1 MNIMRATSLLITITL
16 LVLAVPGYAAGSSYS
31 IWLRAHPQ
39 AIVADSYSTTVVSA
53 EVRDSSGRA
62 VPDGTSVDFSTSLG
76 TIERNAQ
83 TVAGVARARLQSD
96 TTIGTAVVSA
106 VVSRGNAVAQLRVD
120 FLAPG
125 TEMFDESFISVESP
139 KHLGYDV
146 GQSVIDAAG
155 GVSIYH
161 RGLSIKAESAQ
172 IDVRRNILKAK
183 AKLGGDNIVLKHGDE
198 TVNASA
204 LYYDFNSMRG
214 VIITPAEDGAQKL
227 VFRGND
233 MHTEPPEENA
243 KATSFEFDPI
253 TEARMFVKA
262 RSIFIRPGEEIKF
275 KRATFYVEGKRLV
288 NMPLYVLSLNS
299 GTGGMDRMLTYGTDG
314 LRLDLPVYYSL
325 TPATTGAVRI
335 KHSEP
340 GGWGYYSGESGWQVD
355 VQQEYNSGG
364 STEGQ
369 LTLDRVTT
377 GSWGI
382 NWDQRHEFADDS
394 QLYTSFQ
401 FPEHRDLFG
410 TADYSKPLGDYN
422 LRINFRGNK
431 TRNAEMRYSTYT
443 YLQSN
448 PKPLMSG
455 ALSYALTTRLS
466 YDSNLGKTY
475 SSSGGETTTTS
486 KVGTGLGLQFY
497 GKPLQFGPNGSLS
510 SSLAL
515 ARDWGGGFPGTNI
528 NANLGYY
535 HYLGDMGQIG
545 LAYSYSWSDS
555 GSGYKSQRLSGDCS
569 LRLSSK
575 LSTSFYVTRYLN
587 DSSTSI
593 DAQLGYAFMPGW
605 RLDLLGTYQKFG
617 DYKYSDAEYALVKAI
632 GSQEARLIW
641 SQSRK
646 KFRLEFSALSF

>member
-1 MNIMRATSLLITITL
+1 MKLMRATAILITIAL
-16 LVLAVPGYAAGSSYS
+16 LACSIPGYSIGSNYS

-62 VPDGTSVDFSTSLG
+62 VPDGTVVDFSTSLG
-76 TIERNAQ
+76 IIERSAQ
-83 TVAGVARARLQSD
+83 TTAGVARARLQSD
-96 TTIGTAVVSA
+96 TTIGTALVSA

-125 TEMFDESFISVESP
+125 TEMFDESFISIESP
-139 KHLGYDV
+139 KHLGYDIAE
-146 GQSVIDAAG
+146 SVIDAAG

-161 RGLSIKAESAQ
+161 RGINFEAESAQ
-172 IDVRRNILKAK
+172 MDVRRNILRAK
-183 AKLGGDNIVLKHGDE
+183 AKLGGDNIVIKRGDE
-198 TVNASA
+198 TLYASA

-214 VIITPAEDGAQKL
+214 AILTPADEGAQRL
-227 VFRGND
+227 FFRGND
-233 MHTEPPEENA
+233 MHTETPAEDA
-243 KATSFEFDPI
+243 KATSFDFVPI
-253 TEARMFVKA
+253 TEARMFIRA
-262 RSIFIRPGEEIKF
+262 RSIFIRPGEELKF
-275 KRATFYVEGKRLV
+275 KRATFYVEGRRVV
-288 NMPLYVLSLNS
+288 NVPLYVISMNS
-299 GTGGMDRMLTYGTDG
+299 GAGGVDRMLTYGTEG
-314 LRLDLPVYYSL
+314 LRLDLPLYYSL
-325 TPATTGAVRI
+325 TPSTTGAVRI

-355 VQQEYNSGG
+355 IQQEYNRGG

-369 LTLDRVTT
+369 FTLDRVTS
-377 GSWGI
+377 GDWGI
-382 NWDQRHEFADDS
+382 NWTQRHEFGDSS

-410 TADYSKPLGDYN
+410 TADFSKPLGNYN

-431 TRNAEMRYSTYT
+431 TRDADMRYASYA

-448 PKPLMSG
+448 PKPLLNG
-455 ALSYALTTRLS
+455 AVNYALTTRLS

-475 SSSGGETTTTS
+475 TNIDGTTS
-486 KVGTGLGLQFY
+486 TTEKMGTGLGLQLY
-497 GKPLQFGPNGSLS
+497 GRPLQFGANGSLS
-510 SSLAL
+510 SSLTL
-515 ARDWGGGFPGTNI
+515 SRDWGGSFPGTNV

-535 HYLGDMGQIG
+535 HYLGNAGQVG

-555 GSGYKSQRLSGDCS
+555 GIGYRSQRLSGDCY
-569 LRLSSK
+569 LRLSDK

-593 DAQLGYAFMPGW
+593 DAQLGYAFIPGW

-617 DYKYSDAEYALVKAI
+617 DYSYSDAEFALVKAI
-632 GSQEARLIW
+632 GAQEARLIW